1 MPRVIPDPGEPLD
14 ELGDA
19 RQGPQVRL
27 EPVRTRPV
35 PQRRV
40 DPGQLLMV
48 QPGPPTQPADRCQA
62 VPTVLFPRLV
72 PVVRRLAADSKRRDH
87 HGLRRPPSE
96 QARRCEPTRLQR
108 GDLPFS
114 GHVSTWHRSL

>member
-1 MPRVIPDPGEPLD
+1 MPRVIPDPGESLD

-27 EPVRTRPV
+27 EPVCPRAV

-48 QPGPPTQPADRCQA
+48 QAGPPTQPAGRRQT
-62 VPTVLFPRLV
+62 VPPVLFPRLV
-72 PVVRRLAADSKRRDH
+72 PMVRGLAADAIPRDH

-96 QARRCEPTRLQR
+96 QARRREPTRLQR
-108 GDLPFS
+108 RNLPFS
-114 GHVSTWHRSL
+114 GHVPTWHRSL

>member
-14 ELGDA
+14 ELRDA

-27 EPVRTRPV
+27 EPVRTRSIP
-35 PQRRV
+35 PCRV

-48 QPGPPTQPADRCQA
+48 QPGPPAQPAGRRET

-72 PVVRRLAADSKRRDH
+72 PVVRGLAADPIPRDH
-87 HGLRRPPSE
+87 HGLRRPPCE
-96 QARRCEPTRLQR
+96 QARRREPTRLQR
-108 GDLPFS
+108 GDLLLS
-114 GHVSTWHRSL
+114 GHVSTWHRSP

>member
-19 RQGPQVRL
+19 RQGPQVRP
-27 EPVRTRPV
+27 EPVRPRSV

-48 QPGPPTQPADRCQA
+48 QSRPPTQPTGRRQTF
-62 VPTVLFPRLV
+62 PTVLFPRLI
-72 PVVRRLAADSKRRDH
+72 PVVRGLPADPKPRDH
-87 HGLRRPPSE
+87 HGLRRPPRE
-96 QARRCEPTRLQR
+96 QARRREPTGLQR
-108 GDLPFS
+108 GNLPFS
-114 GHVSTWHRSL
+114 GHVPTWHRSL